1 MVVLKDLFGLK
12 QKRILNDCVVIIG
25 PAGVGK
31 SYVSEELAKQTGMPL
46 ITMDLLRH
54 CPNKI
59 KDIKRKKAELEENIK
74 ELEEKLN
81 QKKNYQGTK
90 ISKMLDNCKKELIIT
105 DEQLNMR
112 CMFPDL
118 PNYEQMGFN
127 EEVSQRLLKEYS
139 PVVWH
144 FYQKQFETTLMQNV
158 FKQIDRP
165 CIIDMGGGMPIAL
178 EEEYRGLAE
187 HFKRN
192 RKEWYAKNFD
202 LSKCRFITIK
212 NMFSHFG
219 VVVNLEPPKE
229 ADEDS
234 KFIKDPLNKWFLD
247 SGQYHELATDNIDT
261 NRLLEG
267 GAVSDA
273 KLKLI
278 VSNILGIMNKD
289 TDTDAIAKV

>member
-1 MVVLKDLFGLK
+1 MLKDLFITKQRKILK
-12 QKRILNDCVVIIG
+12 ECVVIIG

-54 CPNKI
+54 CPASI
-59 KDIKRKKAELEENIK
+59 KVIEQKKAELEEKIA
-74 ELEEKLN
+74 ELKGKIS
-81 QKKNYQGTK
+81 KKKSYQGTK
-90 ISKMLDNCKKELIIT
+90 MLKMLNDCNKELCII
-105 DEQLNMR
+105 DRQLEMR
-112 CMFPDL
+112 KMLPNL

-127 EEVSQRLLKEYS
+127 KETSERLLQEYS

-144 FYQKQFETTLMQNV
+144 YYQKQFETTLLKN
-158 FKQIDRP
+158 FIKQIDRP

-178 EEEYRGLAE
+178 EEEYRGFDQ

-192 RKEWYAKNFD
+192 RKEWYEKNFD

-212 NMFSHFG
+212 NIFRHFG

-229 ADEDS
+229 VDEDS
-234 KFIKDPLNKWFLD
+234 RFNKDPLNKWFLE

-261 NRLLEG
+261 TRLQEG

-278 VSNILGIMNKD
+278 VSNIKEIINKN
-289 TDTDAIAKV
+289 TDTDVIAKGM